1 MYLEDFN
8 YSLPKNLIAK
18 RPTDRRESKILIC
31 NKKKIINFNY
41 IFNELDKGDVLI
53 FNNTKVLPSVIE
65 GVCNGNEV
73 KFTLLKNFQTYFWKA
88 FIKPAKKAKLNEVI
102 KFKNDLSCKLIKKD
116 SVIVEV
122 RFNQKYEA
130 VISYLNKFGNLPLPP
145 YIKSHSNRELDEKY
159 YQTVFA
165 KNAGAVASPTAG
177 LHFNKNLMQDLKKKN
192 IETIFT
198 TLHVGV
204 GTFLPLKNENIKKN
218 TLHKERGIIS
228 SEAAKKINI
237 AISKKKRIVAVG
249 TTVVRLLEACY
260 SKYKTIKNFN
270 EDIDLFIYPGYKFKI
285 INGLITNF
293 HLPKSSLFLLTTSF
307 LGIDESLTLYRDAIN
322 NRYRFYSY
330 GDSMF
335 IDKVDEV

>member
-18 RPTDRRESKILIC
+18 RPAAGRESKILIC
-31 NKKKIINFNY
+31 SKKKIINFKN
-41 IFNELDKGDVLI
+41 IFNELDKDDVLI

-65 GVCNGNEV
+65 GVCNGKEV
-73 KFTLLKNFQTYFWKA
+73 KLTLLKNFQTYFWKV
-88 FIKPAKKAKLNEVI
+88 FIKPLKKVKLNEVI
-102 KFKNDLSCKLIKKD
+102 NFKNGLSCKLIKKD

-122 RFNQKYEA
+122 RFNHKYEA

-177 LHFNKNLMQDLKKKN
+177 LHFNKNLMQDFKKKN

-198 TLHVGV
+198 TLHVGA

-218 TLHKERGIIS
+218 TIHKERGIIS

-237 AISKKKRIVAVG
+237 AISEKKRIVAVG

-270 EDIDLFIYPGYKFKI
+270 EEIDLFIYPGYKFKVI
-285 INGLITNF
+285 DKLITNF
-293 HLPKSSLFLLTTSF
+293 HLPKSSLLILVSSLSTKNKIKEYYDFAIENNMKFFSFGDAMLL
-307 LGIDESLTLYRDAIN
+307 
-322 NRYRFYSY
+322 
-330 GDSMF
+330 
-335 IDKVDEV
+335 DKYEF

>member
-31 NKKKIINFNY
+31 SKKKIINFKN
-41 IFNELDKGDVLI
+41 IFNELDKDDVLI

-73 KFTLLKNFQTYFWKA
+73 KFTLLKNFQTYFWKV
-88 FIKPAKKAKLNEVI
+88 FIKPLKKVKLNEVI
-102 KFKNDLSCKLIKKD
+102 NFKNGLSCKLIKKD

-177 LHFNKNLMQDLKKKN
+177 LHFNKNLMQDFKKKN
-192 IETIFT
+192 IEIIFT
-198 TLHVGV
+198 TLHVGA

-218 TLHKERGIIS
+218 TLHKERGVIS

-237 AISKKKRIVAVG
+237 AISEKKRIVAVG

-270 EDIDLFIYPGYKFKI
+270 EDIDLFIYPGYKFKVI
-285 INGLITNF
+285 DKLITNF
-293 HLPKSSLFLLTTSF
+293 HLPKSSLLILVSSFSTKNKIKEYYDFAIESNMKFFSFGDAMLL
-307 LGIDESLTLYRDAIN
+307 
-322 NRYRFYSY
+322 
-330 GDSMF
+330 
-335 IDKVDEV
+335 DKYEF

>member
-1 MYLEDFN
+1 MHLEDFN

-31 NKKKIINFNY
+31 NKKKIIKFKN
-41 IFNELDKGDVLI
+41 IFNELDKNDVLI

-65 GVCNGNEV
+65 GVCNDNDV
-73 KFTLLKNFQTYFWKA
+73 KFTLLNNFQTYFWKV
-88 FIKPAKKAKLNEVI
+88 FIKPAKKVKLNEVI
-102 KFKNDLSCKLIKKD
+102 KFNNDLSCKLIKKD
-116 SVIVEV
+116 SVIAEV

-145 YIKSHSNRELDEKY
+145 YIKAHSNRDLDEKY

-177 LHFNKNLMQDLKKKN
+177 LHFNKSLMQELKKKN

-198 TLHVGV
+198 TLHVGA

-218 TLHKERGIIS
+218 TLHKERGVIS

-249 TTVVRLLEACY
+249 TTVVRLLEACC
-260 SKYKTIKNFN
+260 SKYKIVKDFN
-270 EDIDLFIYPGYKFKI
+270 EDIDLFIYPGYKFKVI
-285 INGLITNF
+285 DKLITNF
-293 HLPKSSLFLLTTSF
+293 HLPKSSLLILVSSF
-307 LGIDESLTLYRDAIN
+307 STKNKIKE
-322 NRYRFYSY
+322 
-330 GDSMF
+330 
-335 IDKVDEV
+335 

>member
-8 YSLPKNLIAK
+8 YSLPKDLIAK
-18 RPTDRRESKILIC
+18 RPTNRRESKILIC
-31 NKKKIINFNY
+31 NKKKIINFQN
-41 IFNELDKGDVLI
+41 IFNELDKDDILI

-73 KFTLLKNFQTYFWKA
+73 KFTLLKNSQTYLWKV
-88 FIKPAKKAKLNEVI
+88 FIKPAKKVKLNEVI
-102 KFKNDLSCKLIKKD
+102 NFKNGLSCKLIKKD

-177 LHFNKNLMQDLKKKN
+177 LHFNENLMQDLKKKN

-198 TLHVGV
+198 TLHVGI

-237 AISKKKRIVAVG
+237 AISEKKRIVAVG

-270 EDIDLFIYPGYKFKI
+270 EDIDLFIYPGYKFKVI
-285 INGLITNF
+285 DKLITNF
-293 HLPKSSLFLLTTSF
+293 HLPKSSLLILVSSFSTKNKIKEYYDFAIENNMKFFSFGDAMLL
-307 LGIDESLTLYRDAIN
+307 
-322 NRYRFYSY
+322 
-330 GDSMF
+330 
-335 IDKVDEV
+335 DKYEF

>member
-31 NKKKIINFNY
+31 SKKKIISFKN
-41 IFNELDKGDVLI
+41 ILNELDKDDVLI

-65 GVCNGNEV
+65 GICNGKEI

-88 FIKPAKKAKLNEVI
+88 FIKPAKKVKVNEVI
-102 KFKNDLSCKLIKKD
+102 NFKNDLHCKLVKKD
-116 SVIVEV
+116 SVIAVV
-122 RFNQKYEA
+122 KFNKKYEE
-130 VISYLNKFGNLPLPP
+130 VISYLNKYGNLPLPP
-145 YIKSHSNRELDEKY
+145 YIKAYSNRKLDEKY

-198 TLHVGV
+198 TLHVGA

-218 TLHKERGIIS
+218 TLHKERGVIS

-237 AISKKKRIVAVG
+237 AISEKKK
-249 TTVVRLLEACY
+249 
-260 SKYKTIKNFN
+260 
-270 EDIDLFIYPGYKFKI
+270 
-285 INGLITNF
+285 
-293 HLPKSSLFLLTTSF
+293 
-307 LGIDESLTLYRDAIN
+307 
-322 NRYRFYSY
+322 
-330 GDSMF
+330 
-335 IDKVDEV
+335 

>member
-8 YSLPKNLIAK
+8 YSLPKDLIAK
-18 RPTDRRESKILIC
+18 RPANRRESKILIC
-31 NKKKIINFNY
+31 NKKKIINFQN
-41 IFNELDKGDVLI
+41 IFNELDKDDVLI

-65 GVCNGNEV
+65 GVCKGNEV
-73 KFTLLKNFQTYFWKA
+73 KFTLLKNSQTYLWKA
-88 FIKPAKKAKLNEVI
+88 FIKPAKKVKLNEVI
-102 KFKNDLSCKLIKKD
+102 NFKNGLSCKLIKKD

-177 LHFNKNLMQDLKKKN
+177 LHFNENLMQDLKKKN

-198 TLHVGV
+198 TLHVGI

-237 AISKKKRIVAVG
+237 AISEKKRIVAVG

-270 EDIDLFIYPGYKFKI
+270 EDIDLFIYPGYKFKVTDK
-285 INGLITNF
+285 LITNF
-293 HLPKSSLFLLTTSF
+293 HLPKSSLLILVSSFSTKNKIKEYYDFAIENNMKFFSFGDAMLL
-307 LGIDESLTLYRDAIN
+307 
-322 NRYRFYSY
+322 
-330 GDSMF
+330 
-335 IDKVDEV
+335 DKYEF

>member
-8 YSLPKNLIAK
+8 YSLPKDLIAK
-18 RPTDRRESKILIC
+18 RPTNRRESKILIC
-31 NKKKIINFNY
+31 NKKKIINFQN
-41 IFNELDKGDVLI
+41 IFNELDKDDILI

-73 KFTLLKNFQTYFWKA
+73 KFTLLKNSQTYLWKV
-88 FIKPAKKAKLNEVI
+88 FIKPAKKVKLNEVI
-102 KFKNDLSCKLIKKD
+102 NFKNGLSCKLIKKD

-177 LHFNKNLMQDLKKKN
+177 LHFNENLMQDLKKKN

-237 AISKKKRIVAVG
+237 AISEKKRIVAVG

-270 EDIDLFIYPGYKFKI
+270 EDIDLFIYPGYKFKVI
-285 INGLITNF
+285 DKLITNF
-293 HLPKSSLFLLTTSF
+293 HLPKSSLLILVSSFSTKNKIKEYYDFAIESNMKFFSFGDAMLL
-307 LGIDESLTLYRDAIN
+307 
-322 NRYRFYSY
+322 
-330 GDSMF
+330 
-335 IDKVDEV
+335 DKYEF

>member
-18 RPTDRRESKILIC
+18 RPTDRKESKILIC
-31 NKKKIINFNY
+31 SKKKIINFKN
-41 IFNELDKGDVLI
+41 IFNELDKDNVLI

-73 KFTLLKNFQTYFWKA
+73 KFTLLKNFQTYFWKV
-88 FIKPAKKAKLNEVI
+88 FIKPLKKVKLNEVI
-102 KFKNDLSCKLIKKD
+102 NFKNGLSCKLINKD

-165 KNAGAVASPTAG
+165 KNTGAVASPTAG
-177 LHFNKNLMQDLKKKN
+177 LHFDNNLMQDLKNKN

-198 TLHVGV
+198 TLHVGA
-204 GTFLPLKNENIKKN
+204 GTFLPLKNDNIKKN

-237 AISKKKRIVAVG
+237 AISEKKRIVAVG

-270 EDIDLFIYPGYKFKI
+270 EDIDLFIYPGYKFKVI
-285 INGLITNF
+285 DKLITNF
-293 HLPKSSLFLLTTSF
+293 HLPKSSLLILVSSFSTKNKIKEYYDFAIENNMKFFSFGDAMLL
-307 LGIDESLTLYRDAIN
+307 
-322 NRYRFYSY
+322 
-330 GDSMF
+330 
-335 IDKVDEV
+335 DKYEF

>member
-31 NKKKIINFNY
+31 SKKKIINFKN
-41 IFNELDKGDVLI
+41 IFNELDKDDVI
-53 FNNTKVLPSVIE
+53 VFNNTKVLPSVIE
-65 GVCNGNEV
+65 GVCNGNQV
-73 KFTLLKNFQTYFWKA
+73 KFTLLKNFQTYFWKV
-88 FIKPAKKAKLNEVI
+88 FIKPLKKVKLNEVI
-102 KFKNDLSCKLIKKD
+102 NFKNGLSCKLIKKD

-177 LHFNKNLMQDLKKKN
+177 LHFNENLMQDLKKKN

-198 TLHVGV
+198 TLHVGI

-237 AISKKKRIVAVG
+237 AISEKKRIVAVG

-270 EDIDLFIYPGYKFKI
+270 EDIDLFIYPGYKFKVI
-285 INGLITNF
+285 DKLITNF
-293 HLPKSSLFLLTTSF
+293 HLPKSSLLILVSSFSTKNKIKEYYDFAIENNMKFFSFGDAMLL
-307 LGIDESLTLYRDAIN
+307 
-322 NRYRFYSY
+322 
-330 GDSMF
+330 
-335 IDKVDEV
+335 DKYEF

>member
-8 YSLPKNLIAK
+8 YYLPKHLIAK

-31 NKKKIINFNY
+31 SKKKIINFKN
-41 IFNELDKGDVLI
+41 ILNELDKDDVLI

-65 GVCNGNEV
+65 GICNGNQV
-73 KFTLLKNFQTYFWKA
+73 KFTLLKNFQKFFWKV
-88 FIKPAKKAKLNEVI
+88 FIKPAKKVKLNDVI
-102 KFKNDLSCKLIKKD
+102 KFKNDLYCKLIKKD
-116 SVIVEV
+116 SVIAEV
-122 RFNQKYEA
+122 RFNKKYDA

-198 TLHVGV
+198 TLHVGA

-218 TLHKERGIIS
+218 TLHKERGVIS

-237 AISKKKRIVAVG
+237 AISNKKRIVAVG

-270 EDIDLFIYPGYKFKI
+270 EDIDLFIYPGYKFKVI
-285 INGLITNF
+285 DKLITNF
-293 HLPKSSLFLLTTSF
+293 HLPKSSLLILVSSFSTKNKIKEYYNFAIENNMKFFSFGDAMLL
-307 LGIDESLTLYRDAIN
+307 
-322 NRYRFYSY
+322 
-330 GDSMF
+330 
-335 IDKVDEV
+335 DKYEF

>member
-18 RPTDRRESKILIC
+18 RPKDRRESKILIC
-31 NKKKIINFNY
+31 SKKKIINFKY
-41 IFNELDKGDVLI
+41 IFSELDKDDVLI

-73 KFTLLKNFQTYFWKA
+73 KFTLLKNFQTYFWKV
-88 FIKPAKKAKLNEVI
+88 FIKPLKKVKLNEVI
-102 KFKNDLSCKLIKKD
+102 NFKNGLSCKLIKKD
-116 SVIVEV
+116 SVIAEV

-198 TLHVGV
+198 TLHVGA

-270 EDIDLFIYPGYKFKI
+270 EDIDLFIYPGYKFKVI
-285 INGLITNF
+285 DKLITNF
-293 HLPKSSLFLLTTSF
+293 HLPKSSLLILVSSFSTKNKIKEYYDFAVENNMKFFSFGDAMLL
-307 LGIDESLTLYRDAIN
+307 
-322 NRYRFYSY
+322 
-330 GDSMF
+330 
-335 IDKVDEV
+335 DKYEF

>member
-31 NKKKIINFNY
+31 SKKKIINFKN
-41 IFNELDKGDVLI
+41 IFNELDKDDVLI

-73 KFTLLKNFQTYFWKA
+73 KFTLLKNFQTYFWKV
-88 FIKPAKKAKLNEVI
+88 FIKPLKKVKLNEVI
-102 KFKNDLSCKLIKKD
+102 NFKNGLSCKLIKKD

-237 AISKKKRIVAVG
+237 AISEKKRIVAVG

-270 EDIDLFIYPGYKFKI
+270 EDIDLFIYPGYKFKVI
-285 INGLITNF
+285 DKLITNF
-293 HLPKSSLFLLTTSF
+293 HLPKSSLLILVSSFSTKNKIKEYYDFAIESNMKFFSFGDAMLL
-307 LGIDESLTLYRDAIN
+307 
-322 NRYRFYSY
+322 
-330 GDSMF
+330 
-335 IDKVDEV
+335 DKYEF

>member
-31 NKKKIINFNY
+31 SKKKIINFKN
-41 IFNELDKGDVLI
+41 IFNELDKDDVLI
-53 FNNTKVLPSVIE
+53 FNNTKVLPSVLE
-65 GVCNGNEV
+65 GVCNDNEV
-73 KFTLLKNFQTYFWKA
+73 KFTLLKNSQTYFWKV
-88 FIKPAKKAKLNEVI
+88 FIKPAKKVRLNEVI
-102 KFKNDLSCKLIKKD
+102 NFKNGLSCKLIKKD
-116 SVIVEV
+116 SVVAEV

-177 LHFNKNLMQDLKKKN
+177 LHFNKNLMQDFKKKK

-218 TLHKERGIIS
+218 TLHKERGVIS

-270 EDIDLFIYPGYKFKI
+270 EDIDLFIYPGYKFKVI
-285 INGLITNF
+285 DKLITNF
-293 HLPKSSLFLLTTSF
+293 HLPKSSLLILVSSFSTKNKIKEYYEFAIESNMKFFSFGDAMLL
-307 LGIDESLTLYRDAIN
+307 
-322 NRYRFYSY
+322 
-330 GDSMF
+330 
-335 IDKVDEV
+335 DKYEF

>member
-31 NKKKIINFNY
+31 SKKKIINFKN
-41 IFNELDKGDVLI
+41 IFNELDKDDVLI

-73 KFTLLKNFQTYFWKA
+73 KFTLLKNFQTYFWKV
-88 FIKPAKKAKLNEVI
+88 FIKPLKKVKLNEVI
-102 KFKNDLSCKLIKKD
+102 NFKNGLSCKLIKKD

-177 LHFNKNLMQDLKKKN
+177 LHFNKNLMQDFKKKN

-198 TLHVGV
+198 TLHIGA
-204 GTFLPLKNENIKKN
+204 GTFLPLKNEKIEKN
-218 TLHKERGIIS
+218 TLHKERGVIS

-237 AISKKKRIVAVG
+237 AISEKKRIVAVG

-270 EDIDLFIYPGYKFKI
+270 EDIDLFIYPGFKFKVI
-285 INGLITNF
+285 DKLITNF
-293 HLPKSSLFLLTTSF
+293 HLPKSSLLILVSSFSTKNKIKEYYDFAMENNMKFFSFGDAMLL
-307 LGIDESLTLYRDAIN
+307 
-322 NRYRFYSY
+322 
-330 GDSMF
+330 
-335 IDKVDEV
+335 DKYEF

>member
-31 NKKKIINFNY
+31 SKKKIINFNN
-41 IFNELDKGDVLI
+41 IFNELDKDDVLI
-53 FNNTKVLPSVIE
+53 FNNTKVLPSVID
-65 GVCNGNEV
+65 GVCNGNEI
-73 KFTLLKNFQTYFWKA
+73 KFTLLKNFQTYFWKV
-88 FIKPAKKAKLNEVI
+88 FIKPAKKVKLNEVI
-102 KFKNDLSCKLIKKD
+102 KFKNGLFCKLIKKD

-122 RFNQKYEA
+122 KFNQKYEA

-198 TLHVGV
+198 TLHVGA

-218 TLHKERGIIS
+218 ILHKERGVIN

-237 AISKKKRIVAVG
+237 AISEKKRIVAVG

-270 EDIDLFIYPGYKFKI
+270 EDIDLFIYPGYKFKVI
-285 INGLITNF
+285 DKLITNF
-293 HLPKSSLFLLTTSF
+293 HLPKSSLLILVSSFSTKNKIKEYYEFAIKSNMKFFSFGDAMLL
-307 LGIDESLTLYRDAIN
+307 
-322 NRYRFYSY
+322 
-330 GDSMF
+330 
-335 IDKVDEV
+335 DKYEF

>member
-31 NKKKIINFNY
+31 SKKKIINFKN
-41 IFNELDKGDVLI
+41 IFNELDKDDVI
-53 FNNTKVLPSVIE
+53 VFNNTKVLPSVIE
-65 GVCNGNEV
+65 GVCNGNQV
-73 KFTLLKNFQTYFWKA
+73 KFTLLKNFQTYFWKV
-88 FIKPAKKAKLNEVI
+88 FIKPLKKVKLNEVI
-102 KFKNDLSCKLIKKD
+102 NFKNGLSCKLIKKD

-177 LHFNKNLMQDLKKKN
+177 LHFNKNLMQDFKKKN
-192 IETIFT
+192 IEIIFT
-198 TLHVGV
+198 TLHVGA

-218 TLHKERGIIS
+218 ILHKERGIIS

-237 AISKKKRIVAVG
+237 AISEKKRIVAVG

-270 EDIDLFIYPGYKFKI
+270 EDIDLFIYPGYKFKVI
-285 INGLITNF
+285 DKLITNF
-293 HLPKSSLFLLTTSF
+293 HLPKSSLLILVSSFSTKNKIKEYYDFAIKSNMKFFSFGDAMLL
-307 LGIDESLTLYRDAIN
+307 
-322 NRYRFYSY
+322 
-330 GDSMF
+330 
-335 IDKVDEV
+335 DKYEF

>member
-8 YSLPKNLIAK
+8 YSLPKDLIAK
-18 RPTDRRESKILIC
+18 RPANRRESKILIC
-31 NKKKIINFNY
+31 NKKKIINFQN
-41 IFNELDKGDVLI
+41 IFNELDKDDVLI

-73 KFTLLKNFQTYFWKA
+73 KFTLLKNSQTYLWKV
-88 FIKPAKKAKLNEVI
+88 FIKPAKKVKLNEVI
-102 KFKNDLSCKLIKKD
+102 NFKNGLSCKLIKKD

-177 LHFNKNLMQDLKKKN
+177 LHFNENLMQDLKKKN
-192 IETIFT
+192 IEIIFT
-198 TLHVGV
+198 TLHIGV

-237 AISKKKRIVAVG
+237 AISEKKRIVAVG

-270 EDIDLFIYPGYKFKI
+270 EDIDLFIYPGYKFKVI
-285 INGLITNF
+285 DKLITNF
-293 HLPKSSLFLLTTSF
+293 HLPKSSLLILVSSFSTKNKIKEYYDFAIENNMKFFSFGDAMLL
-307 LGIDESLTLYRDAIN
+307 
-322 NRYRFYSY
+322 
-330 GDSMF
+330 
-335 IDKVDEV
+335 DKYEF

>member
-31 NKKKIINFNY
+31 SKKKIINFKN
-41 IFNELDKGDVLI
+41 IFNELDKDDVLI

-73 KFTLLKNFQTYFWKA
+73 KFTLLKNFQTYFWKV
-88 FIKPAKKAKLNEVI
+88 FIKPLKKVKLNEVI
-102 KFKNDLSCKLIKKD
+102 NFKNGLSCKLIKKD

-177 LHFNKNLMQDLKKKN
+177 LHFNENLMQDLKKKN

-237 AISKKKRIVAVG
+237 AISEKKRIVAVG

-270 EDIDLFIYPGYKFKI
+270 EDIDLFIYPGYKFKVI
-285 INGLITNF
+285 DKLITNF
-293 HLPKSSLFLLTTSF
+293 HLPKSSLLILVSSFSTKNKIKEYYDFAIESNMKFFSFGDAMLL
-307 LGIDESLTLYRDAIN
+307 
-322 NRYRFYSY
+322 
-330 GDSMF
+330 
-335 IDKVDEV
+335 DKYEF

>member
-31 NKKKIINFNY
+31 SKKKIINFKN
-41 IFNELDKGDVLI
+41 IFNELDKDDVLI

-73 KFTLLKNFQTYFWKA
+73 KFTLLKNFQTYFWKV
-88 FIKPAKKAKLNEVI
+88 FIKPLKKVKLNEVI
-102 KFKNDLSCKLIKKD
+102 NFKNGLSCKLIKKD

-177 LHFNKNLMQDLKKKN
+177 LHFNKNLMQDFKKKN

-198 TLHVGV
+198 TLHVGA

-218 TLHKERGIIS
+218 TLHKERGVIS

-237 AISKKKRIVAVG
+237 AISEKKRIVAVG

-270 EDIDLFIYPGYKFKI
+270 EDIDLFIYPGYKFKVI
-285 INGLITNF
+285 DKLITNF
-293 HLPKSSLFLLTTSF
+293 HLPKSSLLILVSSFSTKNKIKEYYDFAIENNMKFFSFGDAMLL
-307 LGIDESLTLYRDAIN
+307 
-322 NRYRFYSY
+322 
-330 GDSMF
+330 
-335 IDKVDEV
+335 DKYEF

>member
-31 NKKKIINFNY
+31 SKKKIINFKN
-41 IFNELDKGDVLI
+41 IFNELDKDDVI
-53 FNNTKVLPSVIE
+53 VFNNTKVLPSVIE
-65 GVCNGNEV
+65 GVCNGNQV
-73 KFTLLKNFQTYFWKA
+73 KFTLLKNFQTYFWKV
-88 FIKPAKKAKLNEVI
+88 FIKPLKKVKLNEVI
-102 KFKNDLSCKLIKKD
+102 NFKNGLSCKLINKD

-177 LHFNKNLMQDLKKKN
+177 LHFNKNLMQDFKKKN
-192 IETIFT
+192 IEIIFT
-198 TLHVGV
+198 TLHVGA

-218 TLHKERGIIS
+218 ILHKERGIIS

-270 EDIDLFIYPGYKFKI
+270 EDIDLFIYPGYKFKVI
-285 INGLITNF
+285 DKLITNF
-293 HLPKSSLFLLTTSF
+293 HLPKSSLLILVSSFSTKNKIKEYYDFAIKSNMKFFSFGDAMLL
-307 LGIDESLTLYRDAIN
+307 
-322 NRYRFYSY
+322 
-330 GDSMF
+330 
-335 IDKVDEV
+335 DKYEF